1 MDYVWSG
8 HGPWSDQINPPT
20 PLAAGGASE
29 EKLPAA
35 SARSTSNMKRVRSE
49 SEVNSTG
56 QTKAT
61 CKTQQAI
68 RKLAVQ
74 EGKQVEGSKLVSR
87 QFRKQRLA
95 LWPAGR
101 GPDPSFTAMVF

>member
-35 SARSTSNMKRVRSE
+35 SARSTSNIKRVRSE
-49 SEVNSTG
+49 SEVRQYRPDESHLQDAAGNSE
-56 QTKAT
+56 A
-61 CKTQQAI
+61 
-68 RKLAVQ
+68 
-74 EGKQVEGSKLVSR
+74 GS
-87 QFRKQRLA
+87 
-95 LWPAGR
+95 AGR
-101 GPDPSFTAMVF
+101 QAS